1 MNDTWLILEYYHL
14 YRNPEGHRILSR
26 LPQGPDIVYDWAMES
41 YLIRPNSATHTIALL
56 AGFTDF
62 LYTTARITFDE
73 QH

>member
-14 YRNPEGHRILSR
+14 HRNPEGYKILSR
-26 LPQGPDIVYDWAMES
+26 LPQGPDLVYDWAMES
-41 YLIRPNSATHTIALL
+41 YLIRPQSSAHIIALL

-62 LYTTARITFDE
+62 LSTTGRITFNE